1 MPGVIPTA
9 NASSAAAGPGGAL
22 DSVLV
27 LWPVTPLS
35 VLDSL
40 STVFRKVSYFPI
52 QGPHAAPDAPRPTAE
67 DYAAATAIFA
77 FAMPAELQSPEQTPG
92 LRLFQCCS
100 SGVSHLEETPFF
112 KAQGADS
119 QIVWANASGIQT
131 STIGEHVLG
140 TVLMLTHKLHFLH
153 LAQRNEQRW
162 VPLKELGGNF
172 IRELNTLKVGV
183 IGYGNIGRETARLF
197 HACGSTVLALT
208 RSGRPS
214 PFPSS
219 SFTLPNTGDPTGTLP
234 TTYYSTQSASSRTAF
249 FAACDVVVNTL
260 PESDA
265 TRKCMTRE
273 EFEAMKGDAIYVNVG
288 RGTTTDQEALVAA
301 LQAVPAEGEAT
312 AANGTL
318 RIGGASLDVTDPEPL
333 PTSSPLYT
341 LPNVILTPH
350 MSALST
356 QYWQR
361 ALDVLALN
369 AAALAAGMEGV
380 NVWRAPAAVRRN

>member
-1 MPGVIPTA
+1 MPGVVPTA
-9 NASSAAAGPGGAL
+9 NASSPAADDAVL

-27 LWPVTPLS
+27 LWPVTPES

-40 STVFRKVSYFPI
+40 KTVFRKVAYFPI
-52 QGPHAAPDAPRPTAE
+52 QGPTAAPDALRPTAD
-67 DYAAATAIFA
+67 DYANAGAIFA
-77 FAMPAELQSPEQTPG
+77 FSVPAELHSPVQTPR

-100 SGVSHLEETPFF
+100 SGVNHIEGTPFF

-153 LAQRNEQRW
+153 LAQRNEHRW

-214 PFPSS
+214 AFPSS
-219 SFTLPNTGDPTGTLP
+219 SFTLAGTGDPDGTLP
-234 TTYYSTQSASSRTAF
+234 AAYYSTQSRASRADF

-260 PESDA
+260 PDSPA
-265 TRKCMTRE
+265 TQRCMTRD
-273 EFEAMKGDAIYVNVG
+273 EFEAMKGDAVYVNVG
-288 RGTTTDQEALVAA
+288 RGTTTDHEALVDA
-301 LQAVPAEGEAT
+301 LQAVPREGEARD
-312 AANGTL
+312 AVGTL
-318 RIGGASLDVTDPEPL
+318 RIGGACLDVTDPEPL
-333 PTSSPLYT
+333 PASSPLYS
-341 LPNVILTPH
+341 LPNVILSPH
-350 MSALST
+350 SSSLSAE
-356 QYWQR
+356 YWQR
-361 ALDVLALN
+361 ALHLLALN
-369 AAALAAGMEGV
+369 ATALGRGERGV
-380 NVWRAPAAVRRN
+380 NVFRAPEEAKS